1 MVSLLIHRLISGLLR
16 RDKHEIF
23 LVTLGIRTN
32 VACPTACPTAR
43 ARKGIR
49 LRYRWPGPSLSPCA
63 DAHDHR
69 TLPCPAPCRARVAP
83 TPKRRRR
90 AIALWAH
97 KRQATSL
104 ATHAREPIQW
114 PHADDRYRA
123 THRALPAR
131 LPPYADYFK
140 TPNPRASRSC
150 CAFCSSHYHSSS
162 PCQRRSTNR
171 SSTPFSSRFNLRFSP
186 RCDLRPSPALFAQP
200 PRKINTIA
208 PPHSTPHT
216 HQPPSAHIT
225 MDAPRCTRTRARRS
239 TLRSTSSPTSSP
251 PGDTNPPSTGVPSPA
266 ARHACGAASVGLA
279 SARARPVRMLHAHAH
294 EAACARCP
302 LPRLPDSVDSAPA
315 EARRHSRWPSARA
328 SERAPPRLFC

>member
-49 LRYRWPGPSLSPCA
+49 LRYRWPGPSLAPCA

-131 LPPYADYFK
+131 LPPYADYI
-140 TPNPRASRSC
+140 
-150 CAFCSSHYHSSS
+150 
-162 PCQRRSTNR
+162 
-171 SSTPFSSRFNLRFSP
+171 LRLQDTESES
-186 RCDLRPSPALFAQP
+186 LE
-200 PRKINTIA
+200 IN
-208 PPHSTPHT
+208 
-216 HQPPSAHIT
+216 
-225 MDAPRCTRTRARRS
+225 
-239 TLRSTSSPTSSP
+239 
-251 PGDTNPPSTGVPSPA
+251 A
-266 ARHACGAASVGLA
+266 A
-279 SARARPVRMLHAHAH
+279 
-294 EAACARCP
+294 
-302 LPRLPDSVDSAPA
+302 
-315 EARRHSRWPSARA
+315 PSARRITTRRRLAGGVRRTGGQRLSVRGSIFA
-328 SERAPPRLFC
+328 SV